1 MSRPTLEARV
11 AALRTAV
18 AASDGRLDPALV
30 ARAREVLQR
39 AHERV
44 QLSAEHTVVALAG
57 ATGAGKSTLF
67 NALVGR
73 PLARTGTQR
82 PTTAFPLAVVA
93 ETPDIAVGSAALLEW
108 LGVNERADI
117 AVDAAH
123 PNGLVLLDLPDHDS
137 VVAEHRMRADRVTER
152 ADLLIWVTNPQK
164 YADGILHNEYLAP
177 LTGRDDTVV
186 VVLNQIDRLGPSEA
200 RDVVADLKRLVR
212 ADGLEA
218 KVVGASAMSG
228 AGVAELQKLI
238 ARAVSR
244 REALTAS
251 LTAEVRQ
258 VGAALLAALPAS
270 VDVRGELRNARTV
283 LLATL
288 DAAAG
293 VPLVVDAVRRSSV
306 RDAMLRTGWPP
317 VRWVRRFRADPL
329 RTIGL
334 RVPLVP
340 RRPASSVSESDAAA
354 SAELVRSSL
363 PTASP
368 AIKSQIATATRAYV
382 AAASKS
388 LPPRAG
394 EELNARA
401 VSTVEGIADDLD
413 QAVARTVQLHPAR
426 WWSVVGTLQ
435 WLGLAVAVVGAVWLI
450 ALGVLDYLRMPT
462 EAFTPTIDVLGAPVP
477 WPTALLIGGV
487 AAGLLLSLISRMLA
501 GLGARR
507 RAAKVQRELRAGVE
521 RVANQSV
528 LGAVDE
534 ELALLSRAREASALA
549 AA

>member
-1 MSRPTLEARV
+1 MARPSVETRV

-18 AASDGRLDPALV
+18 EASDGRLDPALV
-30 ARAREVLQR
+30 AKAREVLRR
-39 AHERV
+39 AEERV

-73 PLARTGTQR
+73 PIARTGTQR
-82 PTTAFPLAVVA
+82 PTTAFPMAVVA
-93 ETPDIAVGSAALLEW
+93 ETPDIAEGSAALLEW
-108 LGVNERADI
+108 LGVNERYDI
-117 AVDAAH
+117 PVDKDH
-123 PNGLVLLDLPDHDS
+123 PNGLILLDLPDHDS

-164 YADGILHNEYLAP
+164 YADGILHNEYLAG
-177 LTGRDDTVV
+177 LKGRDDTVV
-186 VVLNQIDRLGPSEA
+186 VVLNQIDRLGEAEA

-212 ADGLEA
+212 ADGLDA
-218 KVVGASAMSG
+218 KVIGASAMNG
-228 AGVAELQKLI
+228 EGVDEIQKLI
-238 ARAVSR
+238 ARAVTK

-258 VGAALLAALPAS
+258 AGAALLAALPAS
-270 VDVRGELRNARTV
+270 VDARGELKTARTV

-293 VPLVVDAVRRSSV
+293 VPIVVDAVRRSYV
-306 RDAMLRTGWPP
+306 RDAMLHTGWPP
-317 VRWVRRFRADPL
+317 VRWMRKFRADPL

-334 RVPLVP
+334 RMPLASRKAP
-340 RRPASSVSESDAAA
+340 RAASESKSAT
-354 SAELVRSSL
+354 SAELTRSSL

-368 AIKSQIATATRAYV
+368 AVKSQIATATRAYV
-382 AAASKS
+382 SAASKS
-388 LPPRAG
+388 LPARAG
-394 EELNARA
+394 EDLNARA

-413 QAVARTVQLHPAR
+413 QAITRTVQLQPAR

-435 WLGLAVAVVGAVWLI
+435 WLFLAVAVVGAAWLI

-462 EAFTPTIDVLGAPVP
+462 EAFTPTIDALGAAVP
-477 WPTALLIGGV
+477 WPTALLIGGI

-507 RAAKVQRELRAGVE
+507 RTAKVQRELRAGVE
-521 RVANQSV
+521 RVANQKV
-528 LGAVDE
+528 LGEVDA

-549 AA
+549 AS